1 MQRHILILQHDRS
14 NAQVLAAYF
23 RNQGDKVFQTTNTAQ
38 ACARLKDVRPHI
50 VFVDL
55 HMPNNECLKFLTHL
69 QKESPKAGVIITNR
83 TPNVRLEMLAR
94 ERGAR
99 VFLREPLTPKWISRA
114 LKKFYGQPEKAKPH
128 AVKSKLPQVG
138 IPMRVKITFPFAL
151 LALIFALAAVYLGG
165 RYVIESL
172 QERFTNQLI
181 DVGTISADSMVQEEN
196 QILETLRLLANTEG
210 VSEAIQDFNTGRL
223 REIALPV
230 AVNSQEGSLGYRVP
244 DCMSVLSLRH
254 RPGGNLEEYVA
265 TQGDTT
271 HADWDFVQ
279 KVIHQEVDVRGD
291 KYAGLVQSDWGDFF
305 YIAGPV
311 FDQQGDLA
319 GVILVGKSLD
329 SLIRQIREDT
339 LAQISLYDLGGNL
352 LATTTLIQQDIPSV
366 PFETISGVIQNQ
378 DESSHTRDLNVA
390 SASYSEIL
398 GPWEARGGEDLGAIG
413 VALVQNFLVRP
424 SSFTTVQ
431 AFFVIAIIF
440 VSVII
445 IGIILARQVTSPL
458 SRIVQASAKVANGNL
473 EVKVPPVGNDEV
485 TVLAHAFNYMVS
497 GLQEGSIYRDL
508 LGRTV
513 SPEVREALRLS
524 FATGD
529 LKLEGQ
535 SALATV
541 LMSDI
546 RSFTML
552 SEKEDPTTILKW
564 LNEYFGALVPVITSH
579 GGVVDKFEG
588 DALLAF
594 FGILPTPQSLED
606 SAYQACRTAIDLL
619 DVIKRINARRA
630 EREEPALITG
640 IGINS
645 GPLTAGGLGTM
656 NRLNYTII
664 GNTVNTTQRLQE
676 ITREFGESGVVI
688 SQFTRTALRN
698 KQDEFRFDSL
708 GHHTFKGK
716 KESLEL
722 FRLWLSD
729 NGKASENPK

>member
-1 MQRHILILQHDRS
+1 MQRHVLILQPDRS
-14 NAQVLAAYF
+14 CAQILAAYF
-23 RNQGDKVFQTTNTAQ
+23 RNQGDKVFHTTNTSQ

-55 HMPNNECLKFLTHL
+55 HMPNNECIKFLTCL
-69 QKESPKAGVIITNR
+69 QIECPEAGVVITNR

-99 VFLREPLTPKWISRA
+99 VFLREPLTPEWISSA
-114 LKKFYGQPEKAKPH
+114 LKKLKGQPGKAEPP
-128 AVKSKLPQVG
+128 AVIRKLPKVG
-138 IPMRVKITFPFAL
+138 VPMHVKITFPFAL

-165 RYVIESL
+165 RYVIESI

-181 DVGTISADSMVQEEN
+181 DAGTISADSMVQEEN
-196 QILETLRLLANTEG
+196 QILETLRMLANTEG
-210 VSEAIQDFNTGRL
+210 VSEAIQDLNADRL

-230 AVNSQEGSLGYRVP
+230 AINSQEEVVEFLNLDG
-244 DCMSVLSLRH
+244 MSVLSLRH
-254 RPGGNLEEYVA
+254 RPGGNLEEYEA
-265 TQGDTT
+265 TQGNTT
-271 HADWDFVQ
+271 HADWDVVR
-279 KVIHQEVDVRGD
+279 KVLQQEVDTRGD
-291 KYAGLVQSDWGDFF
+291 KYAGLVQSDWGDIF

-311 FDQQGDLA
+311 FDQEGDIA
-319 GVILVGKSLD
+319 GVILIGKSLD

-352 LATTTLIQQDIPSV
+352 LATTTLIQQDIPVV
-366 PFETISGVIQNQ
+366 PFEIVSDVIQNQ
-378 DESSHTRDLNVA
+378 DEGSHTRDFNVA
-390 SASYSEIL
+390 SANYSEIL

-413 VALVQNFLVRP
+413 VALAQNFLVRP
-424 SSFTTVQ
+424 SNFTTVQ

-473 EVKVPPVGNDEV
+473 EVNVPPVGNDEV

-497 GLQEGSIYRDL
+497 GLQEGFIYRDL

-513 SPEVREALRLS
+513 SPEVREALRKS

-546 RSFTML
+546 RSFTTL
-552 SEKEDPTTILKW
+552 SEKEDPTTVLKW

-594 FGILPTPQSLED
+594 FGILPTPQSMEE
-606 SAYQACRTAIDLL
+606 SAYQACRTAVDML
-619 DVIKRINARRA
+619 DVIKRINVKRA
-630 EREEPALITG
+630 ERKEPPLITG

-676 ITREFGESGVVI
+676 TTREFGESGVVI
-688 SQFTRTALRN
+688 SQFTRTALKN
-698 KQDEFRFDSL
+698 KQQEFRFDSL
-708 GHHTFKGK
+708 GHHKFKGK
-716 KESLEL
+716 KEGLEL

-729 NGKASENPK
+729 NGKASENSK

>member
-1 MQRHILILQHDRS
+1 MQRHILILQPDRS
-14 NAQVLAAYF
+14 NAQVLAEYF
-23 RNQGDKVFQTTNTAQ
+23 RKQGDIVFQTTNTAQ
-38 ACARLKDVRPHI
+38 ASASLKDVSPHI
-50 VFVDL
+50 VLVDL
-55 HMPNNECLKFLTHL
+55 HMPNNECIKFLSCL
-69 QKESPKAGVIITNR
+69 QKESPKSGVIITNR

-94 ERGAR
+94 EQGAR
-99 VFLREPLTPKWISRA
+99 VFLREPLSPEWISRA
-114 LKKFYGQPEKAKPH
+114 LMDLSGHPKKVKQPP
-128 AVKSKLPQVG
+128 VKRMLPTVRV
-138 IPMRVKITFPFAL
+138 PMRLKITFPFAI
-151 LALIFALAAVYLGG
+151 LALIFAIAATYLGG

-181 DVGTISADSMVQEEN
+181 DVGMISADSMVQEEN
-196 QILETLRLLANTEG
+196 QILESLRLLANTEG
-210 VSEAIQDFNTGRL
+210 VPEAINEYDADRL

-230 AVNSQEGSLGYRVP
+230 AVNSQEEIVEFLDP
-244 DCMSVLSLRH
+244 DGTSVLSLRH
-254 RPGGNLEEYVA
+254 RSGGNLEDYAA

-279 KVIHQEVDVRGD
+279 KVLQQEVDFRGD
-291 KYAGLVQSDWGDFF
+291 KYAGLVQSDNGSIF
-305 YIAGPV
+305 YIAGPI
-311 FDQQGDLA
+311 FDQEGELA

-366 PFETISGVIQNQ
+366 PFETVSGVIQNQ
-378 DESSHTRDLNVA
+378 DEGSHTRELKVA
-390 SASYSEIL
+390 SANYSEIL

-413 VALVQNFLVRP
+413 VALAQNFLVRP

-431 AFFVIAIIF
+431 AFFIIAIIF
-440 VSVII
+440 VSVIV
-445 IGIILARQVTSPL
+445 IGMILARQVTSPL
-458 SRIVQASAKVANGNL
+458 SQIVQASAKVANGNL
-473 EVKVPPVGNDEV
+473 EIKVPQVGNDEV

-497 GLQEGSIYRDL
+497 GLQEGNIYRDL

-513 SPEVREALRLS
+513 SPEVREAMRKS
-524 FATGD
+524 FASGD

-546 RSFTML
+546 RSFTNL
-552 SEKEDPTTILKW
+552 SEKEDPKTILKW

-594 FGILPTPQSLED
+594 FGILPTPQSLEI
-606 SAYQACRTAIDLL
+606 SSYQACRTAIEML
-619 DVIKRINARRA
+619 DVIKRINTRRA
-630 EREEPALITG
+630 ERKEPALITG

-645 GPLTAGGLGTM
+645 GPLTAGGLGTL
-656 NRLNYTII
+656 NRMNYTII
-664 GNTVNTTQRLQE
+664 GNTVNSTQRMQE

-688 SQFTRTALRN
+688 SQFTRTALKN
-698 KQDEFRFDSL
+698 KQSEFRFDSL

-722 FRLWLSD
+722 FRLSLPD
-729 NGKASENPK
+729 NNKPSENSK

>member
-1 MQRHILILQHDRS
+1 MQRNVLILQPDRS

-23 RNQGDKVFQTTNTAQ
+23 RNQGDKVFQTTNTAH
-38 ACARLKDVRPHI
+38 ASASLKDVRPNI
-50 VFVDL
+50 IIVDL
-55 HMPNNECLKFLTHL
+55 HMPNNECIKFLTFL
-69 QKESPKAGVIITNR
+69 QTESPNAGVIVTNR

-99 VFLREPLTPKWISRA
+99 VFLREPLSPEWISHA
-114 LKKFYGQPEKAKPH
+114 LNKLSGQPENIKLP
-128 AVKSKLPQVG
+128 AVKRN
-138 IPMRVKITFPFAL
+138 IPDVRVSMRMKITFPFAV
-151 LALIFALAAVYLGG
+151 LAVIFAIAATYLGG

-181 DVGTISADSMVQEEN
+181 DAGKMSADSMVQAEN
-196 QILETLRLLANTEG
+196 HILETVRLLANTEG
-210 VSEAIQDFNTGRL
+210 VPEAIQDLDADRL

-230 AVNSQEGSLGYRVP
+230 AVNAQEEVVEFLNLDG
-244 DCMSVLSLRH
+244 MSVLSLRH
-254 RPGGNLEEYVA
+254 RTGGNLEEYAA
-265 TQGDTT
+265 TQGDIT
-271 HADWDFVQ
+271 HADWSFVQ
-279 KVIHQEVDVRGD
+279 KVYQQEIDDRGD
-291 KYAGLVQSDWGDFF
+291 KYAGLVQSDSGDFF
-305 YIAGPV
+305 YIAGPI
-311 FDQQGDLA
+311 FDQDRDLA

-329 SLIRQIREDT
+329 RLISQIREDT
-339 LAQISLYDLGGNL
+339 LAQITLYDQGGNL
-352 LATTTLIQQDIPSV
+352 LATTTLIQQDIPAV
-366 PFETISGVIQNQ
+366 PTETVSEIIQNQ
-378 DESSHTRDLNVA
+378 DEGSHTRELNVA
-390 SASYSEIL
+390 SANYSEIL

-413 VALVQNFLVRP
+413 VALARNFLIRP

-431 AFFVIAIIF
+431 AFFVIAVIF

-458 SRIVQASAKVANGNL
+458 SQIVQASTKVASGNL
-473 EVKVPPVGNDEV
+473 EVKVSPDGNDEV
-485 TVLAHAFNYMVS
+485 AVLAHAFNYMVS

-513 SPEVREALRLS
+513 SPEVREALRKS
-524 FATGD
+524 FASGD

-546 RSFTML
+546 RSFTTL
-552 SEKEDPTTILKW
+552 SEKEDPKTILKW
-564 LNEYFGALVPVITSH
+564 LNEYFGALVPIITSH

-594 FGILPTPQSLED
+594 FGILPTPQSLEE
-606 SAYQACRTAIDLL
+606 SSYQACRTAVELL

-630 EREEPALITG
+630 ERGEPALITG

-645 GPLTAGGLGTM
+645 GPLTAGGLGTL

-688 SQFTRTALRN
+688 SQFTRTALG
-698 KQDEFRFDSL
+698 KQQAKFRFDSL

-722 FRLWLSD
+722 FRLRLSD
-729 NGKASENPK
+729 NGKPSENSK